1 MKKQK
6 NRLHENSIFSHF
18 IRRHHDTQKSE
29 FDITHDDVEFHSK
42 ERFQ

>member
-6 NRLHENSIFSHF
+6 NRLHENSIFFHL

-29 FDITHDDVEFHSK
+29 FDIIHDDVEFHLK
-42 ERFQ
+42 E